1 MATLREWVIRLWQT
15 FSGRRTDADLEEE
28 LRSHLA
34 IAADATP
41 PGGDSSWAASRTA
54 RLEAGGVAQTL
65 DALRDQRGLPWLDT
79 LARDS
84 RHALRALRRSPTFT
98 GVTLLTLAIGIGA
111 NTAVFSVVNSV
122 LLKPLSYPH
131 PEELVAVWHTAPGA
145 PGLATVSGGLRLSQ
159 SMYVTY
165 AEENRT
171 FQAIGLWAAAAMTV
185 TGLAEPEQV
194 PGVLVTDGTLQA
206 LNVPPIA
213 GRWLMAADQ
222 KPGAPGTV
230 MLGYGYWQRRFGG
243 DRSAIG
249 HSITV
254 GSRTLEIVGVMPQ
267 GFRIVT
273 ADPELIILAP
283 LVRSQLILAGF
294 GYEAVA
300 RLKPGV
306 TIAEADADIARM
318 LPIWMRS
325 WPTLAGADPRVYESW
340 RIAPAIRPLKQDV
353 VGNVGSVLWVV
364 MGTIG
369 IVMLIACA
377 NVANLL
383 LVRAEGRHQELAVRA
398 ALGASAGRIV
408 RALLIESLWLGLI
421 GGALGLGLAYGGLR
435 LLVAMGPASLPRMN
449 DIAIDA
455 RALAFTVAVSLLSG
469 VLFGLIPAL
478 NYRGPRISAALHGGG
493 RTSSASRERHRARSV
508 LVVAQLALA
517 LVLLISSGL
526 MIRTFQALRAVEPGF
541 THPEQLQ
548 TMRIT
553 IPQPLIA
560 DAERVER
567 TQNDIVDKLAAIPGV
582 TAAAFTSTMPVEG
595 FPADWDAVTAEGQQ
609 APSGEVPPMR
619 MFKYVSPGLFQTA
632 GTRLIA
638 GRDYTWTDIYA
649 RRNFVI
655 VSENLARELWGT
667 PNAALGKRVRTID
680 TVPWREV
687 IGVVQTVYDN
697 GVHKA
702 APTIVYWPAMMESLV
717 RDRTDKGRPQRD
729 VRCQKQQCGHGEPFE
744 SDASG
749 RVVRQPE
756 PPVGVRADDAGDLR
770 QVAGAD
776 IVHARDAGD
785 RWCDG
790 ASPGHRRHLR
800 RYFVRGLAADP

>member
-1 MATLREWVIRLWQT
+1 M
-15 FSGRRTDADLEEE
+15 
-28 LRSHLA
+28 
-34 IAADATP
+34 
-41 PGGDSSWAASRTA
+41 
-54 RLEAGGVAQTL
+54 AQTL

-122 LLKPLSYPH
+122 FAEAPFLYPH

-325 WPTLAGADPRVYESW
+325 WPTLSLAPIRAWYESW

-353 VGNVGSVLWVV
+353 VGTMWATSLWVV
-364 MGTIG
+364 MGTVS
-369 IVMLIACA
+369 IVLLIACA

-383 LVRAEGRHQELAVRA
+383 LVRTQGRRQELAVRS
-398 ALGASAGRIV
+398 ALGASAAGSPGLFV
-408 RALLIESLWLGLI
+408 ESLSRSHRRRSRTRPRVRRATPPDGI
-421 GGALGLGLAYGGLR
+421 G
-435 LLVAMGPASLPRMN
+435 PESLPRMN
-449 DIAIDA
+449 DSRSTRPRMLRRLRLPPFGRSVRTDPGAELA
-455 RALAFTVAVSLLSG
+455 RAEKICGAS
-469 VLFGLIPAL
+469 
-478 NYRGPRISAALHGGG
+478 RRG
-493 RTSSASRERHRARSV
+493 RTSSTAR
-508 LVVAQLALA
+508 
-517 LVLLISSGL
+517 
-526 MIRTFQALRAVEPGF
+526 
-541 THPEQLQ
+541 
-548 TMRIT
+548 
-553 IPQPLIA
+553 
-560 DAERVER
+560 
-567 TQNDIVDKLAAIPGV
+567 
-582 TAAAFTSTMPVEG
+582 
-595 FPADWDAVTAEGQQ
+595 
-609 APSGEVPPMR
+609 APSCE
-619 MFKYVSPGLFQTA
+619 
-632 GTRLIA
+632 
-638 GRDYTWTDIYA
+638 
-649 RRNFVI
+649 
-655 VSENLARELWGT
+655 
-667 PNAALGKRVRTID
+667 
-680 TVPWREV
+680 
-687 IGVVQTVYDN
+687 
-697 GVHKA
+697 
-702 APTIVYWPAMMESLV
+702 
-717 RDRTDKGRPQRD
+717 
-729 VRCQKQQCGHGEPFE
+729 
-744 SDASG
+744 
-749 RVVRQPE
+749 
-756 PPVGVRADDAGDLR
+756 
-770 QVAGAD
+770 
-776 IVHARDAGD
+776 
-785 RWCDG
+785 
-790 ASPGHRRHLR
+790 
-800 RYFVRGLAADP
+800 